1 MSDAWGRLAPLVY
14 RLDPER
20 AHGLSLF
27 GLTSGLARLAVPP
40 HPARPVPAL
49 GRRLWGLDFAH
60 PLGLAAGYDKNAVA
74 VDALFGY
81 GFAFIEIGGVTPRP
95 QPGNDRPRLFRLTED
110 RAVINRMGFNND
122 GLEVVAGRLA
132 ARAPRRRA
140 TGPVFANLGKNKTS
154 EDALADYT
162 AGLAKLGPLVDAVV
176 VNVSSPNTPGLR
188 DLQGRA
194 HLSGLLGGLKA
205 ARDQGVAGTARPPI
219 LVKIAPDLD
228 EAGLADTVDAARDAG
243 IDGMVVANT
252 TIARPDTLQ
261 SPHRGQTGGL
271 SGRPLKA
278 RALALTREVFR
289 ALDGTMPIIGVGG
302 IETADDAWDR
312 LAAGADLLQ
321 LYSALVY
328 EGPGLVGRI
337 VEGLNRRIAAEGV
350 RDVGEIVGRAA

>member
-49 GRRLWGLDFAH
+49 RRRLWGLDFAH

-74 VDALFGY
+74 VDPLFGY

-122 GLEVVAGRLA
+122 GLDVVAGRLA
-132 ARAPRRRA
+132 ARAARRRS

-194 HLSGLLGGLKA
+194 HLSGLLSGLKA
-205 ARDQGVAGTARPPI
+205 ARDQGIAGTARPPI

-228 EAGLADTVDAARDAG
+228 EIGLADTVDAARDAG

-261 SPHRGQTGGL
+261 SPHRSQTGGL

-278 RALALTREVFR
+278 RALALTRDVFR
-289 ALDGTMPIIGVGG
+289 ALDGAMPIIGVGG

-312 LAAGADLLQ
+312 LAAGAGLLQ

-337 VEGLNRRIAAEGV
+337 VEGLNRRVAAEGV